1 MKGNEYRTH
10 NCGELRIK
18 NTGENVKISGWVQRI
33 RNLGGMKFIDL
44 RDQFGITQIIISEN
58 SELQKKIEDLV
69 TECVICVEGKVSERT
84 NKNNKIP
91 TGEIEIQ
98 ANKIELLG
106 KCKNIL
112 PFEVNSEKIDI
123 SSVREDLRLEY
134 RFLDLRND
142 KIHKNILLRSKIM
155 KFVRDKMDELG
166 FAEIQT
172 PILANSSPE
181 GARDFLVPSRL
192 HPGEFY
198 ALPQAPQQFKQLL
211 MVSGFDKYFQIAPCF
226 RDEDPR
232 ADRAPGEFY
241 QIDFEMSFATQEDV
255 FKVLEELF
263 TSTFKH
269 FTNWKVDEG
278 PFIRIPYKEA
288 MEKYGSDKPDLRNP
302 LIIQDVTEIFKN
314 TEFNGFK
321 DKTIKAIV
329 VPKGAEQ
336 GRKFFDNMTTF
347 AIEQLEAKGLAWVK
361 FDNKNNISGGIA
373 KFITEDVKEGLIKIG
388 VKPNDSVF
396 FLADEFEKVQKIAG
410 GLRIELGDRLD
421 LLEKNTYRFCLIVD
435 FPMYELSDE
444 GTIDFNHN
452 PFSMPQGGM
461 EALLNKD
468 PLEILAYQYDV
479 VCNGYE
485 VASGAVRNHNPEIMV
500 KAFEIAGYPEEEVEK
515 RFGALYKAF
524 QYGTPPHAGA
534 APGFDRIVM
543 LIADEP
549 NIREVIAFPKNKK
562 ARDALM
568 GAPSIVKEQQLKDI
582 HIQVCK
588 NK

>member
-1 MKGNEYRTH
+1 MNEYRTH
-10 NCGELRIK
+10 NCGELRMA
-18 NTGENVKISGWVQRI
+18 NVGQTVKLAGWVQRI
-33 RNLGGMKFIDL
+33 RNLGAMKFIDL
-44 RDQFGITQIIISEN
+44 RDQFGITQIIIGDDSNLHEEAEN
-58 SELQKKIEDLV
+58 LV
-69 TECVICVEGKVSERT
+69 TECVISVEGVVSERS
-84 NKNNKIP
+84 NKNSKIP
-91 TGEIEIQ
+91 TGD
-98 ANKIELLG
+98 IELQATKITMLG
-106 KCKNIL
+106 KCKSVL

-134 RFLDLRND
+134 RYLDLRND
-142 KIHKNILLRSKIM
+142 KIHKNILLRSKVM
-155 KFVRDKMDELG
+155 KFVRDKMDEMG

-211 MVSGFDKYFQIAPCF
+211 MVSGFNRYFQIAPCF

-269 FTNWKVDEG
+269 FTDWKVDEG
-278 PFIRIPYKEA
+278 PFIRIPYKES
-288 MEKYGSDKPDLRNP
+288 MEKYGTDKPDLRNP
-302 LIIQDVTEIFKN
+302 LIIQDVTEIFKDS
-314 TEFNGFK
+314 EFNGFK
-321 DKTIKAIV
+321 DKTIKAII
-329 VPKGAEQ
+329 VPNGAEQ
-336 GRKFFDNMTTF
+336 GRKFFDNMTQF
-347 AIEQLEAKGLAWVK
+347 AVDELEAKGLAWAK
-361 FDNKNNISGGIA
+361 FDNENNVSGGIA
-373 KFITEDVKEGLIKIG
+373 KYITDDVKAKLVEIG
-388 VKPNDSVF
+388 VKPNDSIF
-396 FLADEFEKVQKIAG
+396 ILADEFEKVQKMAG
-410 GLRIELGDRLD
+410 GLRIELGNRLD
-421 LLEKNTYRFCLIVD
+421 LLEKNSYRFCLIVD

-444 GTIDFNHN
+444 GTVDFNHN

-479 VCNGYE
+479 VCNGFE

-500 KAFEIAGYPEEEVEK
+500 KAFEIAGYPEAEVEK
-515 RFGALYKAF
+515 RFGALYNAF

-534 APGFDRIVM
+534 APGLDRMVM
-543 LIADEP
+543 LIANEP

-562 ARDALM
+562 AQDALM
-568 GAPSIVKEQQLKDI
+568 GAPSTVTEQQLKDI
-582 HIQVCK
+582 HIRVAEK
-588 NK
+588 E

>member
-1 MKGNEYRTH
+1 MNEYRTH
-10 NCGELRIK
+10 NCGELRMA
-18 NTGENVKISGWVQRI
+18 NVGQTVKLAGWVQRI
-33 RNLGGMKFIDL
+33 RNLGAMKFIDL
-44 RDQFGITQIIISEN
+44 RDQFGITQIIIGDDSNLHEEAEN
-58 SELQKKIEDLV
+58 LV
-69 TECVICVEGKVSERT
+69 TECVISVEGVVSERS
-84 NKNNKIP
+84 NKNSKIP
-91 TGEIEIQ
+91 TGD
-98 ANKIELLG
+98 IELQATKITMLG
-106 KCKNIL
+106 KCKSVL

-134 RFLDLRND
+134 RYLDLRND
-142 KIHKNILLRSKIM
+142 KIHKNILLRSKVM
-155 KFVRDKMDELG
+155 KFVRDKMDEMG

-211 MVSGFDKYFQIAPCF
+211 MVSGFNRYFQIAPCF

-269 FTNWKVDEG
+269 FTDWKVDEG
-278 PFIRIPYKEA
+278 PFIRIPYKES
-288 MEKYGSDKPDLRNP
+288 MEKYGTDKPDLRNP
-302 LIIQDVTEIFKN
+302 LIIQDVTEIFKDS
-314 TEFNGFK
+314 EFNGFK
-321 DKTIKAIV
+321 DKTIKAII
-329 VPKGAEQ
+329 VPNGAEQ
-336 GRKFFDNMTTF
+336 GRKFFDNMTQF
-347 AIEQLEAKGLAWVK
+347 AVDELEAKGLAWAK
-361 FDNKNNISGGIA
+361 FDNENNVSGGIA
-373 KFITEDVKEGLIKIG
+373 KYITDDVKAKLVEIG
-388 VKPNDSVF
+388 VKPNDSIF
-396 FLADEFEKVQKIAG
+396 ILADEFEKVQKMAG
-410 GLRIELGDRLD
+410 GLRIELGNRLD
-421 LLEKNTYRFCLIVD
+421 LLEKNSYRFCLIVD

-444 GTIDFNHN
+444 GTVDFNHN

-479 VCNGYE
+479 VCNGFE

-515 RFGALYKAF
+515 RFGALYNAF

-534 APGFDRIVM
+534 APGLDRMVM
-543 LIADEP
+543 LIANEP

-562 ARDALM
+562 AQDALM
-568 GAPSIVKEQQLKDI
+568 GAPSTVTKQQLKDI
-582 HIQVCK
+582 HIRVVEK
-588 NK
+588 K

>member
-1 MKGNEYRTH
+1 MNEYRTH
-10 NCGELRIK
+10 NCGELRMA
-18 NTGENVKISGWVQRI
+18 NVGQTVKLAGWVQRI
-33 RNLGGMKFIDL
+33 RNLGAMKFIDL
-44 RDQFGITQIIISEN
+44 RDQFGITQIIIGDDSNLHEEAEN
-58 SELQKKIEDLV
+58 LV
-69 TECVICVEGKVSERT
+69 TECVISVEGVVSERS
-84 NKNNKIP
+84 NKNSKIP
-91 TGEIEIQ
+91 TGD
-98 ANKIELLG
+98 IELQATKITMLG
-106 KCKNIL
+106 KCKSVL

-134 RFLDLRND
+134 RYLDLRND
-142 KIHKNILLRSKIM
+142 KIHKNILLRSKVM
-155 KFVRDKMDELG
+155 KFVRDKMDEMG

-211 MVSGFDKYFQIAPCF
+211 MVSGFNRYFQIAPCF

-269 FTNWKVDEG
+269 FTDWKVDEG
-278 PFIRIPYKEA
+278 PFIRIPYKES
-288 MEKYGSDKPDLRNP
+288 MEKYGTDKPDLRNP
-302 LIIQDVTEIFKN
+302 LIIQDVTEIFKDS
-314 TEFNGFK
+314 EFNGFK
-321 DKTIKAIV
+321 DKTIKAII
-329 VPKGAEQ
+329 VPNGAEQ
-336 GRKFFDNMTTF
+336 GRKFFDNMTQF
-347 AIEQLEAKGLAWVK
+347 AVDELEAKGLAWAK
-361 FDNKNNISGGIA
+361 FDNKNNVSGGIA
-373 KFITEDVKEGLIKIG
+373 KYITDDVKAKLVEIG
-388 VKPNDSVF
+388 VKPNDSIF
-396 FLADEFEKVQKIAG
+396 ILADEFEKVQKMAG
-410 GLRIELGDRLD
+410 GLRIELGNRLD
-421 LLEKNTYRFCLIVD
+421 LLEKNSYRFCLIVD

-444 GTIDFNHN
+444 GTVDFNHN

-461 EALLNKD
+461 ETLLTKN

-485 VASGAVRNHNPEIMV
+485 VASGAVRNHDPEIMV

-515 RFGALYKAF
+515 RFGALYNAF

-534 APGFDRIVM
+534 APGFDRMVM

-568 GAPSIVKEQQLKDI
+568 GAPSTVTEQQLKDI
-582 HIQVCK
+582 HIRVVEK
-588 NK
+588 E